1 MLDISEN
8 AIKKIKDVS
17 NKNTNNK
24 FFRISVT
31 GGGCQGF
38 SYKFNFENTK
48 NNDDKIYNFSDVT
61 VLIDKTSLSF
71 LNGSKLDYIEDMM
84 GSYFKLSNPHA
95 SSTCGCGTSFSV

>member
-17 NKNTNNK
+17 NKSKSNK

-38 SYKFNFENTK
+38 SYKFNFENHK
-48 NNDDKIYNFSDVT
+48 QNDDKVFNFS
-61 VLIDKTSLSF
+61 VLLFVISEKVFNTSPF
-71 LNGSKLDYIEDMM
+71 
-84 GSYFKLSNPHA
+84 
-95 SSTCGCGTSFSV
+95 